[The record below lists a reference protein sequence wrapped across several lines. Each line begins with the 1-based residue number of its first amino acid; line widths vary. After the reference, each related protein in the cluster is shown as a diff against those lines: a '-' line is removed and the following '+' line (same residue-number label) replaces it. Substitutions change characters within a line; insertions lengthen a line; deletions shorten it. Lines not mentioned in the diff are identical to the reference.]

1 MGNHYTPNMYA
12 VVSRLAVGLVATSL
26 ILLACSVPAAPQQPF
41 AGRNLGGGDGCK
53 ATDTEEK
60 KTDKK
65 KAAALVNKKTSAK
78 DEEAEDQGDEAKCDE
93 KPATAKGSGTA
104 AAVTNGIVTPI
115 TAAQPLP
122 NISQI
127 PSQQLPGTQPVAQT
141 VTYSGGVSAYLSKAC
156 TNCHGGGFFGKSP
169 NLSNYEAA
177 KAGAAASLA
186 SMKAGRMPTSGKPA
200 DADIKLIESWIQG
213 GMAQ

>member
-1 MGNHYTPNMYA
+1 MGNHSNLSILA
-12 VVSRLAVGLVATSL
+12 FVSRTATTLVTTCL
-26 ILLACSVPAAPQQPF
+26 LLLACSVPAAPQQPF
-41 AGRNLGGGDGCK
+41 AGRNLGGGDACK
-53 ATDTEEK
+53 ATETEEK

-65 KAAALVNKKTSAK
+65 KAAALVDKKSSAK
-78 DEEAEDQGDEAKCDE
+78 DDEEEEDEEANCDE

-104 AAVTNGIVTPI
+104 AAIANGIVTPI

-122 NISQI
+122 PAGQL
-127 PSQQLPGTQPVAQT
+127 PSQQLPGTQPMAQT
-141 VTYSGGVSAYLSKAC
+141 VTYSGGVSAYLSRAC
-156 TNCHGGGFFGKSP
+156 TSCHGGGFFGKSP